1 MDMKCVNGSQEET
14 YIQMMIV
21 VYKETTTLTRTTTTV
36 PFMSWILIRY
46 RSIIIG
52 LRKLPGIIG

>member
-21 VYKETTTLTRTTTTV
+21 VYKETTTLAYNYYGAFYV
-36 PFMSWILIRY
+36 MDIN
-46 RSIIIG
+46 
-52 LRKLPGIIG
+52 